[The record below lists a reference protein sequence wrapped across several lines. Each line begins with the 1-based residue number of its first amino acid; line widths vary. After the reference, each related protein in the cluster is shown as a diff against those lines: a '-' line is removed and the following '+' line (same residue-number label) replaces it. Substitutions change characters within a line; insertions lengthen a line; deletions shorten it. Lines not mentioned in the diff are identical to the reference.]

1 MQTFKIEIIRLL
13 LMLKINSGCAV
24 NKEMFCISCRQENID
39 IKIKQESNALVL
51 NAFVFKPIN

>member
-1 MQTFKIEIIRLL
+1 
-13 LMLKINSGCAV
+13 MLKINSGCAV